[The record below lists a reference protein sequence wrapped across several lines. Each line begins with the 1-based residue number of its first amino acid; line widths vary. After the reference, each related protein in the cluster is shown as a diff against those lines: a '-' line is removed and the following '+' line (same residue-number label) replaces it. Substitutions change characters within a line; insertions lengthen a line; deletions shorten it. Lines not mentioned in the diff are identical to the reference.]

1 MNAMSSNPFSLHV
14 AQGEFRVA
22 SGPDAMLTTLLGSCV
37 AACLWDPVTGIGGM
51 NHIVL
56 PDAPD
61 GDLRRA
67 SAGTN
72 AMELLING
80 IIRAGGERER
90 LQAKLFGGA
99 SMIEGL
105 GNVGARNA
113 AFARAFIDREGIP
126 CLSESLGGTSG
137 RRVQFWPATGRA
149 RQKFMSADI
158 LPVEATRPAPPAPPA
173 SADTGLEL
181 F

>member
-1 MNAMSSNPFSLHV
+1 MSAPRPLGDVRHV
-14 AQGEFRVA
+14 GQGEFAVGTR
-22 SGPDAMLTTLLGSCV
+22 PDVVLTTILGSCV
-37 AACLWDPVTGIGGM
+37 AACLWDPEAGIGGM

-61 GDLRRA
+61 HDVSRA
-67 SAGTN
+67 SAGVN

-80 IIRAGGERER
+80 IIRKGAERAR

-99 SMIEGL
+99 RMISGL
-105 GNVGARNA
+105 SDVGARNA
-113 AFARAFIDREGIP
+113 EFTRGFLAREGIP
-126 CLSESLGGTSG
+126 CLSESLGGEAG

-149 RQKFMSADI
+149 RQLFLVDAQV
-158 LPVEATRPAPPAPPA
+158 PPEEVVPPRPPAPPP
-173 SADTGLEL
+173 SDVEL